1 MICLGIESTAHTFSV
16 GLITDAGE
24 LLGLSSDTYL
34 PPEGG
39 LKPIDVVEH
48 HYNCFDSLLKSAL
61 EKANL
66 HLKQV
71 DLIAFSQ
78 GPGLGPCLRVGAAVA
93 RSLSLKLEI
102 PLVGVNHC
110 IAHIEIGR
118 QMCGVEDPVT
128 LYVSGGNTII
138 SAFDSDHYQVFGET
152 LDLPIGNML
161 DMVAREIGIPHPGGP
176 RMESISKSGKKY
188 FPLPYIV
195 KGMDL
200 SFSGLY
206 SKMRALLRNP
216 EIWNKEYTQ
225 EDLIFSLQETSFAM
239 LTEVFE
245 RAIAHTEKKT
255 VLLTGGVA
263 ANQRLQEMISI
274 IAQNHNAEFHVVPL
288 QVAGDNGAMIAWAG
302 IQQFRSG
309 GADSINTTKIQPK
322 WRMDQVPIPWKKE
335 QVNRFSNDIPFQNS
349 HVISDPLLTEL
360 NSLGFLQV
368 SQILRKGAEANLI
381 QGRWF
386 QRDVVVKIRSK
397 KTYRV
402 GALDLQIRRQRTLLE
417 GRALLSL
424 AKIGFPVPPV
434 YEVIPSEGI
443 IVMQFLHGDRL
454 KDRMST
460 FPSSQIEEIFQKIG
474 ELVATLHFAD
484 HMHGD
489 LTTSNIIY
497 TEQNELF
504 FIDFGLTK
512 RDIGIEE
519 MAMDLH
525 LFKRV
530 LQSTHGSLF
539 DQTYPSFIE
548 GYRLHFPSV
557 DKINLILS
565 RVDHIELRGR
575 YIAKD
580 KRRKESNKI
589 KKNNE

>member
-16 GLITDAGE
+16 GLITDTGK
-24 LLGLSSDTYL
+24 LLGLSSDTYM
-34 PPEGG
+34 PSEGG

-48 HYNCFDSLLKSAL
+48 HYNCYDSLLKSAL
-61 EKANL
+61 IKAKIR
-66 HLKQV
+66 LKEV
-71 DLIAFSQ
+71 GLIAFSQ

-93 RSLSLKLEI
+93 RALSLKLNI

-118 QMCGVEDPVT
+118 EMCGVEDPVT

-176 RMESISKSGKKY
+176 RMESLSKLGKKY

-206 SKMRALLRNP
+206 SKIRSLLRNP
-216 EIWNKEYTQ
+216 NLWQKEYTQ
-225 EDLIFSLQETSFAM
+225 EDLIYSLQETSFAM

-245 RAIAHTEKKT
+245 RAIAHTEKKS

-274 IAQNHNAEFHVVPL
+274 IAKNHDAEFHVVPL
-288 QVAGDNGAMIAWAG
+288 KVAGDNGAMIAWAG
-302 IQQFRSG
+302 IQQFHSG
-309 GADSINTTKIQPK
+309 GADLIDATKIKPK

-335 QVNRFSNDIPFQNS
+335 VENRIYLKQSGQNFP
-349 HVISDPLLTEL
+349 VISDTLLAEIRNL
-360 NSLGFLQV
+360 NFSHV
-368 SQILRKGAEANLI
+368 NKILRKGAEATLF

-386 QRDVVVKIRSK
+386 ERDVVVKFRSK
-397 KTYRV
+397 KPYRV
-402 GALDLQIRRQRTLLE
+402 EKLDIQIRKQRTLIE

-424 AKIGFPVPPV
+424 AKMGFPVPPV

-443 IVMQFLHGDRL
+443 IVMKFLQADRL
-454 KDRMST
+454 KDRMNS
-460 FPSSQIEEIFQKIG
+460 FNSSQIKKVFQKIG
-474 ELVATLHFAD
+474 RLVATLHLAD

-489 LTTSNIIY
+489 LTTSNILY
-497 TEQNELF
+497 TDQNELF
-504 FIDFGLTK
+504 FIDFGLAK

-519 MAMDLH
+519 MAMDIH

-530 LQSTHGSLF
+530 LQSTHGALF
-539 DQTYPSFIE
+539 DRTYPAFIE
-548 GYRLHFPSV
+548 GYQNCTQLS
-557 DKINLILS
+557 DKMELILS

-580 KRRKESNKI
+580 KRRKELH
-589 KKNNE
+589 